1 MTLAGVLANQL
12 FPNWLITMLLLLLLI
27 FLTHMTIK
35 KALSLHRAE
44 VQYKAEQASD
54 KGSHSAG
61 GKAESS
67 GSGDGAVED
76 AGQNPAAP
84 QCAAAQAANAC
95 EAGTSSN
102 GASGSAGDCKGK
114 GVFAVGTQ
122 HGPGRCVSLEVEQPA
137 SPVSPGPLRACNDSS
152 FSENVQSRHAEARKT
167 GLQSLFL

>member
-44 VQYKAEQASD
+44 VRYKAEQAGD

-67 GSGDGAVED
+67 GSENGVVGD
-76 AGQNPAAP
+76 AGKAPGAP
-84 QCAAAQAANAC
+84 QSAAAQAADAC

-102 GASGSAGDCKGK
+102 GSPGSAGGSKGK
-114 GVFAVGTQ
+114 GVAAAGAQ
-122 HGPGRCVSLEVEQPA
+122 NGPGRCVSLEVEQPA
-137 SPVSPGPLRACNDSS
+137 VPVHPSAL
-152 FSENVQSRHAEARKT
+152 
-167 GLQSLFL
+167 